1 MTSNDLAVFGVI
13 GDALTSFAKSSF
25 ASSVSDMVEDLEHSI
40 MEFLILRSA
49 FRVLQSTDS
58 FYAVSSLIVSTEKTL
73 INVLGKIGDEKS
85 IMTQSF
91 WYINCCSV
99 LRKSNKRVTEMSSV

>member
-13 GDALTSFAKSSF
+13 GDASTSFAKSSF

-49 FRVLQSTDS
+49 FC
-58 FYAVSSLIVSTEKTL
+58 
-73 INVLGKIGDEKS
+73 N
-85 IMTQSF
+85 
-91 WYINCCSV
+91 
-99 LRKSNKRVTEMSSV
+99 